1 VSQATAKRRVSYA
14 EYLATEASSLQRH
27 EFIGGEVVAMAG
39 GTIEH
44 GRLMTSLTRLLGGAL
59 TRAAKPCAVLPA
71 DVRVRIRAA
80 DRATYPD
87 IHVVCGEVQRDPD
100 DVNAVVNPIVIV
112 EILSD
117 STADSD
123 RSEKFA
129 DYRKLASL
137 REYVLVSQRERRVEI
152 YRREGRR
159 WTLDEYAGGERFS
172 IASLEVELAVDEVYA
187 DGLGAIIG

>member
-1 VSQATAKRRVSYA
+1 
-14 EYLATEASSLQRH
+14 
-27 EFIGGEVVAMAG
+27 
-39 GTIEH
+39 
-44 GRLMTSLTRLLGGAL
+44 MTSLTRLLGGAL

-80 DRATYPD
+80 DRATCPD
-87 IHVVCGEVQRDPD
+87 IHIVCGEVQRDPD

-112 EILSD
+112 EVLSD

-187 DGLGAIIG
+187 EVSGRSSDSRQ